1 MLRHFDEELKELK
14 GRLLMM
20 AGMVEQTIVRSIEA
34 LKQGSRKTAEAVYVL
49 DKKIDRLE
57 IAIEERCIDLIA
69 LRQPV
74 GSDLRFLIGAI
85 KINNDLERMG
95 DHAVNIADSAIVLA
109 DKPPI
114 KPLID
119 IPRMAG
125 LAIAM
130 LKDSLASFVDGAVAQ
145 ARTVCRRDDEVD
157 RLADQVFRELLSYM
171 LEKPAIITPA
181 TQLILVSRNL
191 ERIADLSTNIC
202 EDVIYINEAKI
213 IKHHAEE
220 RETPG
225 GR

>member
-14 GRLLMM
+14 GRLLVM
-20 AGMVEQTIVRSIEA
+20 AGMVEQTIAKAIEA
-34 LKQGSRKTAEAVYVL
+34 LKKRNKKLAEGVYIL
-49 DKKIDRLE
+49 DKKIDHLE
-57 IAIEERCIDLIA
+57 IEIEERCIDLIA

-95 DHAVNIADSAIVLA
+95 DHAVNIADSVMVLA
-109 DKPPI
+109 DKPHL

-119 IPRMAG
+119 IPRMAR
-125 LAIAM
+125 LAIGM
-130 LKDSLASFVDGAVAQ
+130 LKDSLNSFVEGAEAK
-145 ARTVCRRDDEVD
+145 ARDVCKRDDQVD
-157 RLADQVFRELLSYM
+157 RLAAQVFRELLSFM
-171 LEKPAIITPA
+171 IENPKTIPRA

-202 EDVIYINEAKI
+202 EDVIYINQAKV

-220 RETPG
+220 QNKE
-225 GR
+225 

>member
-14 GRLLMM
+14 SRLLVM
-20 AGMVEQTIVRSIEA
+20 AAMVEQTIAQSIEA
-34 LKQGSRKTAEAVYVL
+34 LKKRNKKMAEGVYGV
-49 DKKIDRLE
+49 DKKIDNLE
-57 IAIEERCIDLIA
+57 IEIEERCIDLIA

-95 DHAVNIADSAIVLA
+95 DHAVNIADSVLVLA
-109 DKPPI
+109 DKPHI

-119 IPRMAG
+119 IPRMAR

-130 LKDSLASFVDGAVAQ
+130 LKDSLGSFVDGAVAQ
-145 ARTVCRRDDEVD
+145 ARGVCRRDDEVD
-157 RLADQVFRELLSYM
+157 RLADQVFRELLSFM
-171 LEKPAIITPA
+171 LEKPKVITPA

-202 EDVIYINEAKI
+202 EDVIYINEAKV
-213 IKHHAEE
+213 IKHHAED
-220 RETPG
+220 RGTAK
-225 GR
+225 